1 MKNFYII
8 VFFLAIIQ
16 SMFAAN
22 EPKPD
27 WISAVPSDSKIF
39 YAVGLA
45 QYKPGQA
52 KKAIESARADA
63 LNNISTYI
71 VADVKS
77 VFSQQTTSATNNKE
91 ENFEDIV
98 KKELS
103 VRSDVVLSGVKF
115 DGMYDDKKAKTYYVL
130 ASIEKTKV
138 KEIIRQ
144 TVDPVGFELEKIF
157 SEIQRSNPVIKSL
170 TISNF
175 NFKGKH
181 YSGEISSYLR
191 SKIASTFTNLGTI
204 EEYSDP
210 DFNKYLEQSGLSTR
224 GITIE
229 ENDEQDILYQK
240 VQGFITGSYWENND
254 KLEFEIKIYDLKQKK
269 YTISKNFTVPKDK
282 FSNIK
287 LIPDN
292 IDDFQKKYSELSDMF
307 ASQNFNIKI
316 WPDKGDF
323 ATYKQGEYLVPYFIS
338 NKDCYLRVYLVSAD
352 GSSVLL
358 FPNYFDKNNFVKKNE
373 VYKIGD
379 PKFSPFKLKL
389 SPPYGSEMLIAIA
402 STSDFADKLN
412 HTSEIPT
419 FDGNSLRGVIIESVK
434 NVKSEMV
441 SQATC
446 TYTII
451 P

>member
-1 MKNFYII
+1 MVKYSVLII
-8 VFFLAIIQ
+8 SLFV
-16 SMFAAN
+16 SMYLFAAK
-22 EPKPD
+22 EPAPD
-27 WISAVPSDSKIF
+27 WITNIPSDSKNF
-39 YAVGLA
+39 FAVGIA
-45 QYKPGQA
+45 QYKAGQA
-52 KKAIESARADA
+52 KKAMENARADA
-63 LNNISTYI
+63 LNNIATYI

-77 VFSQQTTSATNNKE
+77 VFSQNTTSVNSNGE
-91 ENFEDIV
+91 ENYEDIV

-103 VRSDVVLSGVKF
+103 VKSDVVLSGVKF
-115 DGMYDDKKAKTYYVL
+115 EGQYDDKKGKTFYVL
-130 ASIEKTKV
+130 ASIDKNKV

-144 TVDPVGFELEKIF
+144 TIDPVGFELEKVFLDIN
-157 SEIQRSNPVIKSL
+157 RNYPVYKSL

-181 YSGEISSYLR
+181 YSGEISGYLR

-210 DFNKYLEQSGLSTR
+210 EFTRYLDQSGLTTR

-229 ENDEQDILYQK
+229 KSEEQDELYSK
-240 VQGFITGSYWENND
+240 VQGFINGSYWDNQD
-254 KLEFEIKIYDLKQKK
+254 KIEFEIKIYDLKQKK
-269 YTISKNFTVPKDK
+269 FSVSKTFTVPRDK
-282 FSNIK
+282 FASIK
-287 LIPDN
+287 LVPDN
-292 IDDFQKKYSELSDMF
+292 IDEFQKKYAELSDMF

-316 WPDKGDF
+316 WPDKGDY
-323 ATYKQGEYLVPYFIS
+323 ATYREGEYLIPHFIT

-352 GSSVLL
+352 GNSVLL

-379 PKFSPFKLKL
+379 PKFSSFKLKL

-402 STSDFADKLN
+402 STNDFADKLN
-412 HTSEIPT
+412 HTSDVPV
-419 FDGNSLRGVIIESVK
+419 FDGNALRGVIVESVK

-446 TYTII
+446 TYTIV